1 MSKRNVKLAAMGLAV
16 VMAAALAAP
25 AFAKGTPTASG
36 SGVSSDKQKYDSASG
51 WSGSDSTY
59 EGKIHLLYD
68 TSNGGWQDP
77 GEDPNSPDDN
87 GNHDNGTYVVT
98 IPTRISYEN
107 MNIGKVSTSDDYTV
121 NVRGAIGDGQT
132 VTLKA
137 ETGKTLKNGSKE
149 EIKETTT
156 QGKTTWSSDET
167 YGGLNVD
174 GSLKGT
180 DTTDN
185 IKMEGEVTTSGV
197 YQGSVAYNASLS

>member
-1 MSKRNVKLAAMGLAV
+1 MSKRNGKLAAMGLAV

-25 AFAKGTPTASG
+25 AFAHGTPTASG

-51 WSGSDSTY
+51 WSGSDNTY

-68 TSNGGWQDP
+68 TTNGGWQDP
-77 GEDPNSPDDN
+77 GEDPSNPDDN
-87 GNHDNGTYVVT
+87 GDHDNGTYVVT
-98 IPTRISYEN
+98 IPTKISYEN

-149 EIKETTT
+149 EITETTT
-156 QGKTTWSSDET
+156 QGKTTWTSDET
-167 YGGLNVD
+167 YGGLNAD

-197 YQGSVAYNASLS
+197 YEGSVAYTASLS